1 MIYLLGSLQSKDNI
15 YTNFIFNQFLFWTQL
30 GNQVYNHFRNRL
42 DILLCSH
49 FPGCCMKFVEQVF
62 CKLAF
67 CKLVFWKLA
76 FCKLVFWKL
85 VFCKLVFCKLVS
97 GLVFGRF
104 VFWKLVFGLAF
115 AGFRNLRICEA
126 ISVCEEIEVRL
137 STLPANC
144 SLA

>member
-1 MIYLLGSLQSKDNI
+1 MEKHNYKMIYLLGSLQSKDNI

-30 GNQVYNHFRNRL
+30 GNQVYNHLRNRL

-85 VFCKLVFCKLVS
+85 VFC
-97 GLVFGRF
+97 
-104 VFWKLVFGLAF
+104 
-115 AGFRNLRICEA
+115 
-126 ISVCEEIEVRL
+126 
-137 STLPANC
+137 
-144 SLA
+144 